1 MRALETLTVVPEH
14 QRAGRHQLI
23 TERRSVL
30 KAARQDHR
38 NRVARV
44 PFLECRILWAGCAEY
59 VGNRPPGAARDDAGQ
74 RSARRALF
82 SPARQRALQFERNF
96 CQDRSSARTLQTSV
110 TRRCRQH
117 LSGSKSTAAEPKKR
131 FSRVARGGL
140 AEGGT
145 MASIRKEIEIDAPAE
160 DVWAAI
166 RDIGA
171 IHTRLAEG
179 FVLNTKL
186 DGDSRLV
193 TFANGEVVRERIV
206 DVDDQAR
213 RLAYAVVDWRTSH
226 HNASFQVLPDG
237 SERCRLVWIT
247 DLLPNTLAE
256 LVGSFI
262 EQGCTA
268 MKRTLE
274 ARSVGSEG

>member
-1 MRALETLTVVPEH
+1 
-14 QRAGRHQLI
+14 
-23 TERRSVL
+23 
-30 KAARQDHR
+30 
-38 NRVARV
+38 
-44 PFLECRILWAGCAEY
+44 
-59 VGNRPPGAARDDAGQ
+59 
-74 RSARRALF
+74 
-82 SPARQRALQFERNF
+82 
-96 CQDRSSARTLQTSV
+96 
-110 TRRCRQH
+110 
-117 LSGSKSTAAEPKKR
+117 
-131 FSRVARGGL
+131 
-140 AEGGT
+140 

-160 DVWAAI
+160 HVWAAV

-171 IHTRLAEG
+171 IHTRLARE
-179 FVLNTKL
+179 FVVDTKL

-237 SERCRLVWIT
+237 SEHCRLVWIT

-274 ARSVGSEG
+274 ARSVGSRG